1 MRWLLTVVCFIG
13 FGLGATAQEKPPS
26 MIVDKERKTITITC
40 TVAPRKLPNLDQIYP
55 IEVIATYPAPQGQ
68 KAHETVVCFTGVKP
82 SDVHKA
88 LESLGLKPGKPA
100 RGEGARASGPEVSL
114 SLLLPTA
121 DGSTKE
127 VPIEKTLVDRKTG
140 KPLPPLKW
148 HFTGSVMKQPDP
160 EKPDMV
166 YGADFTG
173 TLIAIFPVTDEV
185 VIQSQLTMK
194 EEPLIKLEVNRSGEN
209 AVPSEGTPVKLVIK
223 VK

>member
-1 MRWLLTVVCFIG
+1 MRRLLSAVLLWGVCAVV
-13 FGLGATAQEKPPS
+13 TAQDKPAALV
-26 MIVDKERKTITITC
+26 VDKERKTIAISC

-55 IEVIATYPAPQGQ
+55 IEVIATYPAPKGQ
-68 KAHETVVCFTGVKP
+68 KAHETVVCFTDVKP
-82 SDVHKA
+82 SEVHKA

-127 VPIEKTLVDRKTG
+127 VPIEKTLIDRKTG

-160 EKPDMV
+160 EKPEMV

-194 EEPLIKLEVNRSGEN
+194 EEPLIKLEVNRAGEN
-209 AVPSEGTPVKLVIK
+209 AVPPEGTPVKLVIK